1 MAKRKTLRVAKA
13 DRKLAREKE
22 MQQFLKRMGYS
33 GSGPEHSVHDIPDYR
48 TNGTYA
54 TSNQIPSN
62 GPKVRQ
68 NMYSGDQLLGIAT
81 MHKSNAV
88 PIRKDNKQAA
98 ADTANM
104 RRN

>member
-1 MAKRKTLRVAKA
+1 MTKTERKVAQ
-13 DRKLAREKE
+13 EKE

-33 GSGPEHSVHDIPDYR
+33 GSSPKESVNEIPCYRTKNYTITSNNIPD
-48 TNGTYA
+48 NG
-54 TSNQIPSN
+54 S
-62 GPKVRQ
+62 KKDQ
-68 NMYSGDQLLGIAT
+68 NTYSGDQLLGISQ

-98 ADTANM
+98 VDAAQM